1 MSCVYDGSDVEA
13 YVDCKSSEALA
24 SSSNDLDQ
32 FFLMVCAVLVFLMQ
46 AGFAMLCAGSVRQKN
61 VKNIMLKNLL
71 DACGG
76 AIGFYTLGFGFAYG
90 EGGTFIGGSGGS
102 GIFLKD
108 VEDIDSYA
116 GFFFQFAFAATAAT
130 IVAGTVAERCKME
143 AYLCYSLFLTAF
155 VYPVVVRT
163 VWSGSGLFGTNVI
176 DFAGSGIVH
185 MTGGATA
192 LVAAIVLGPRKGRF
206 TDEDGNVLPEP
217 VDFPPSSV
225 SLQVL
230 GTFIL
235 WVGWYGFNPGS
246 TLAAS
251 DGGSTLAAY
260 CAVTTTLS
268 AASGCVSAMF
278 LKCVLTKM
286 KTGEVVYDLTYA
298 MNGCLGGLVGI
309 TAAPHSTPLPLA
321 ILVGVISGCV
331 YTGASAL
338 LVKLRIDDAVDAIPV
353 HFFCGLWGVIAA
365 GLFDNE
371 VGLFTTGGGKQL
383 GHQIIFILFVIAWVG
398 ILMTPFFLVLNA
410 IGWFRVDSL
419 EEDVGLD
426 ISHHGGAAYN
436 LDKPD
441 KADVEELNT
450 RRATAHG
457 KVAKPEAEA

>member
-1 MSCVYDGSDVEA
+1 
-13 YVDCKSSEALA
+13 
-24 SSSNDLDQ
+24 
-32 FFLMVCAVLVFLMQ
+32 
-46 AGFAMLCAGSVRQKN
+46 
-61 VKNIMLKNLL
+61 
-71 DACGG
+71 
-76 AIGFYTLGFGFAYG
+76 
-90 EGGTFIGGSGGS
+90 
-102 GIFLKD
+102 
-108 VEDIDSYA
+108 
-116 GFFFQFAFAATAAT
+116 
-130 IVAGTVAERCKME
+130 
-143 AYLCYSLFLTAF
+143 
-155 VYPVVVRT
+155 
-163 VWSGSGLFGTNVI
+163 
-176 DFAGSGIVH
+176 
-185 MTGGATA
+185 
-192 LVAAIVLGPRKGRF
+192 VAAIVLGPRKGRF